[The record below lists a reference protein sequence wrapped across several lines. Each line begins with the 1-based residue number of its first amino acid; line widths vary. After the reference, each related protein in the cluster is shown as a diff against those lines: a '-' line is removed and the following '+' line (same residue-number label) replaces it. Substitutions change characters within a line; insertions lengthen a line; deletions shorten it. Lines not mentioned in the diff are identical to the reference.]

1 MKEKKIETTIN
12 VYKFNELPE
21 NDQQLI
27 KAAKEATSRSYAPY
41 SKFCVGAAIRLENN
55 EVVTGT
61 NQENAAYPS
70 GLCAER
76 TAMFYANSTFPNVA
90 PTTLAIACKIESG
103 FLESP
108 LSPCGACRQVLLE
121 SESRY
126 NQPIRV
132 LLYGENGVYELEN
145 VRKLLP
151 LAFDN
156 ADGFF

>member
-12 VYKFNELPE
+12 VYKFDELPE

-126 NQPIRV
+126 KQPIRV